1 MLGRMIGADVNL
13 ALSLDPAAGAI
24 RADAGHIEQV
34 IMNLVVNARDAMPN
48 GGELVIGT
56 AHRIVDDR
64 LAESRPGLA
73 PGRYAALTV
82 SDTGT
87 GISPEVK
94 AHIFDPFFTTKQ
106 PGQGTGLGLS
116 TVYGIVKQCG
126 GAISV
131 DTEPGRGATFTI
143 LLPAVEAQ
151 GGELAALPTVS
162 VPSATETVLLVEDEP
177 GVRRFV
183 KLTLERDGYRVLDCS
198 AGIEAIQRARQHP
211 DPIHL
216 MVTDAVMPDMGGAEL
231 VAQFAACRPGVPV
244 LCMYGDSSLV
254 WPGAAV
260 EGSCLQKPFTA
271 ALLLTCVRA
280 SLGRRAVPPPV

>member
-1 MLGRMIGADVNL
+1 
-13 ALSLDPAAGAI
+13 
-24 RADAGHIEQV
+24 
-34 IMNLVVNARDAMPN
+34 
-48 GGELVIGT
+48 
-56 AHRIVDDR
+56 
-64 LAESRPGLA
+64 
-73 PGRYAALTV
+73 
-82 SDTGT
+82 
-87 GISPEVK
+87 VK
-94 AHIFDPFFTTKQ
+94 AHIFEPFFTTKQ

-131 DTEPGRGATFTI
+131 DSEPGRGATFTI

-151 GGELAALPTVS
+151 GGEVAALPTVS

-198 AGIEAIQRARQHP
+198 TGIEAIQRVRQHP

-216 MVTDAVMPDMGGAEL
+216 MLTDAVMPDMGGAEL
-231 VAQFAACRPGVPV
+231 VAQFATCRPGVPV

-254 WPGAAV
+254 WPAAAI

-271 ALLLTCVRA
+271 AVLLTCVRG
-280 SLGRRAVPPPV
+280 SLARREAPPPV